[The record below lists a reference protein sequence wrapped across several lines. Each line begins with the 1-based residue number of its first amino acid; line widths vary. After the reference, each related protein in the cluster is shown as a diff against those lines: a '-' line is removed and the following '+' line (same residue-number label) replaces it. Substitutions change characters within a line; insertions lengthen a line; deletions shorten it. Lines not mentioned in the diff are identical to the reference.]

1 MKVTGV
7 KIFAQGANV
16 SVQMKFSP
24 IQEGDNISKLKLLR
38 VNKETG
44 NALVHNAYMGAV
56 LEWLFPVIS
65 GTFYPVDMSLASEII
80 QDLQYADPLN
90 WYGWDPR

>member
-7 KIFAQGANV
+7 KIFVQGANV

-24 IQEGDNISKLKLLR
+24 VQEGDNISNLKLLR

-56 LEWLFPVIS
+56 LEWLIPGAL
-65 GTFYPVDMSLASEII
+65 GTSYPVDMALANEIV

>member
-7 KIFAQGANV
+7 KVFTQDAIVN
-16 SVQMKFSP
+16 VQMKFSAS
-24 IQEGDNISKLKLLR
+24 QEGDNISNLKLLR

-44 NALVHNAYMGAV
+44 ATLVHNAYMGPN
-56 LEWLFPVIS
+56 LEWLIPGAL
-65 GTFYPVDMSLASEII
+65 GTSYPVDMALANEIV
-80 QDLQYADPLN
+80 QDLQYADPLS